1 MRAIKGLAL
10 GTYYAK
16 GASAAAQT
24 PNSSAM
30 RGLLYA
36 VKDNRPK
43 PNPPQSIAHHLHPA
57 AGPVKIDRTNA
68 IEYVAA
74 IVSRYHARIAKFFDA
89 ADSPI
94 TLVPVP
100 SSEVT
105 LGTIDTARFPTL
117 RLCRALAGAG
127 LGEVRVL
134 AAQAAPLPPK
144 HDGHAHSTAALLA
157 NLRRT
162 SFRPPPAQGCLRSE
176 AFRKTFAH
184 MRRRSRARR

>member
-68 IEYVAA
+68 IE
-74 IVSRYHARIAKFFDA
+74 RRRD
-89 ADSPI
+89 
-94 TLVPVP
+94 
-100 SSEVT
+100 
-105 LGTIDTARFPTL
+105 R
-117 RLCRALAGAG
+117 
-127 LGEVRVL
+127 
-134 AAQAAPLPPK
+134 QPLPR
-144 HDGHAHSTAALLA
+144 AHREVLRCRGLA
-157 NLRRT
+157 HHIG
-162 SFRPPPAQGCLRSE
+162 PGPIV
-176 AFRKTFAH
+176 
-184 MRRRSRARR
+184 